1 MSEQSKLLAR
11 RNFLKLSGV
20 VAVTAPF
27 VAVTKIIDIGK
38 ERKEPIKTPYDGQLL
53 TTKYMADI
61 VERIND
67 LESRQ

>member
-1 MSEQSKLLAR
+1 MNDSSKLLAR
-11 RNFLKLSGV
+11 RNFLKLSVV

-27 VAVTKIIDIGK
+27 MAVTKIIDIGK
-38 ERKEPIKTPYDGQLL
+38 VRKEPIKAPYAGQLL

>member
-1 MSEQSKLLAR
+1 MIEQSKLLAR

-38 ERKEPIKTPYDGQLL
+38 ERKQSIKTPYD
-53 TTKYMADI
+53 
-61 VERIND
+61 
-67 LESRQ
+67 

>member
-1 MSEQSKLLAR
+1 MSDSSKLLAR

-20 VAVTAPF
+20 VAVTVPF

-38 ERKEPIKTPYDGQLL
+38 ERKEPIKTPYDGQIL